1 MKQSKG
7 VNYIM
12 KEQLIKLKEAALK
25 QLNEISDISAIEK
38 FRVQFLGKKGEL
50 TQILRTMGS
59 LSEEERPE
67 MGKIANEVRSIIENG
82 IKEAKEKASAND
94 LKNKL
99 KSETIDITM
108 PGRIPKIG
116 RRHPLMTVKEELEN
130 LFISMGYDV
139 VDGPEIDTV
148 ENNFDALNAPYDHP
162 SRDRSDTFYLSDDL
176 VLRTQTS
183 PVQIRVMKEG
193 KLPIRMVSAGRTF
206 RFDDVDDTHSPMFHQ
221 MECLVVDKGVTMANL
236 KDSIDEFVKQLFG
249 SNMKTRFRPHNFP
262 FTEPS
267 AEVDVS
273 CMKCM
278 GKGCLSCNGTGWS
291 MELLGCGMVHPNV
304 LKNCGIDPEIYS
316 GYAFGMGIDRVT
328 MVKYG
333 IPNIRLLFEND
344 VRFLRQF

>member
-1 MKQSKG
+1 
-7 VNYIM
+7 M
-12 KEQLIKLKEAALK
+12 KEKLLKLKTEALNRLK
-25 QLNEISDISAIEK
+25 ECNDNAYIEK
-38 FRVQFLGKKGEL
+38 VRVQYLGKKGEL
-50 TQILRTMGS
+50 TLILRSMGS

-67 MGKIANEVRSIIENG
+67 MGKMANEIRAIIEEKIKS
-82 IKEAKEKASAND
+82 IKEDISARENQ
-94 LKNKL
+94 KKVS
-99 KSETIDITM
+99 SEILDITM
-108 PGRIPKIG
+108 PSRIPAIG
-116 RRHPLMTVKEELEN
+116 RRHPLIQAKEELESV
-130 LFISMGYDV
+130 FMRMGYDV
-139 VDGPEIDTV
+139 ISGPEIETV
-148 ENNFDALNAPYDHP
+148 SNNFDDLNAPYDHP
-162 SRDRSDTFYLSDDL
+162 SRDMSDTFYISDNL

-221 MECLVVDKGVTMANL
+221 MECLVVDKGVTLANL
-236 KDSIDEFVKQLFG
+236 KDSIDQFVKELFG
-249 SNMKTRFRPHNFP
+249 SDMKTRFRPHNFP

-273 CMKCM
+273 CPICM
-278 GKGCLSCNGTGWS
+278 GKGCTSCHGTGWS

-304 LKNCGIDPEIYS
+304 LRKCGIDPEIYS

-344 VRFLRQF
+344 VRFLKQF

>member
-1 MKQSKG
+1 
-7 VNYIM
+7 M
-12 KEQLIKLKEAALK
+12 KEQLFKLKEEALE
-25 QLNEISDISAIEK
+25 QLKNCMENSDVEK
-38 FRVQFLGKKGEL
+38 VRVQLLGKKGEL
-50 TQILRTMGS
+50 TQILRSMGS

-67 MGKIANEVRSIIENG
+67 MGKLANEVRAIIENE
-82 IKEAKEKASAND
+82 IKAVKERIEAHGFEE
-94 LKNKL
+94 KL
-99 KSETIDITM
+99 KKEMLDITM
-108 PGRIPKIG
+108 PGRIPEIG
-116 RRHPLMTVKEELEN
+116 RRHPLMQVKEELEN
-130 LFISMGYDV
+130 LFMRMGYDV
-139 VDGPEIDTV
+139 VDGPEIDSV

-162 SRDRSDTFYLSDDL
+162 SRDMSDTFYISDNL
-176 VLRTQTS
+176 LLRTQTS

-221 MECLVVDKGVTMANL
+221 MECLVVDKGVTLANL
-236 KDSIDEFVKQLFG
+236 KDSIDQFVKELFG
-249 SNMKTRFRPHNFP
+249 TEMKTRFRPHNFP

-273 CMKCM
+273 CPKCM
-278 GKGCLSCNGTGWS
+278 GKGCPSCSGTGWS

-304 LKNCGIDPEIYS
+304 LRNCGIDPEIYS

-344 VRFLRQF
+344 VRFLKQF